1 MSDKILVN
9 GRFLTPK
16 INGGVKRFSV
26 NVVRELSKLAPTDI

>member
-16 INGGVKRFSV
+16 IHGGVKRFSV
-26 NVVRELSKLAPTDI
+26 NAARELSKRAPAR